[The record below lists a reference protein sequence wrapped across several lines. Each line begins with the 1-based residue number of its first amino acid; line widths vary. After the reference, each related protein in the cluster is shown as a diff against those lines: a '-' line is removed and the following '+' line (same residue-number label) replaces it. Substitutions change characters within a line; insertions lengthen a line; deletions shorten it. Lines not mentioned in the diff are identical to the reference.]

1 MRSFM
6 LRMFIMFL
14 ISSSVLA
21 ADQIYSFGDLKVIFT
36 KVDGIFVNRSCKDR
50 KCEAFQKALK
60 FSKTTLSPELLNGG
74 KNPSAVR
81 CKELMEGEIIIG
93 RDRSGHEQSVC
104 QFKDG
109 SYLI

>member
-1 MRSFM
+1 
-6 LRMFIMFL
+6 MFIIFLISL

-21 ADQIYSFGDLKVIFT
+21 GDQIYSFGDLKVIFT
-36 KVDGIFVNRSCKDR
+36 KVDGIIVNRSCKHK
-50 KCEAFQKALK
+50 KCEAYQKSLK
-60 FSKTTLSPELLNGG
+60 FSQTQLSPELLNGG

-81 CKELMEGEIIIG
+81 CKELMGGEVIIG